1 MECSNQIG
9 VSTNSH
15 FKDFFDCHYSEK
27 YNKKVLLVRY
37 SFFVKQQNYD
47 DLLNYCFKLV
57 DENKTPDLKN
67 EFIFYIDLSGVKMKQ
82 VDMNL
87 IKGLIKELE
96 DRYPDLSEKI
106 FIANIPVFFKVCYSI
121 IKGLIHKDTRKKIF
135 FEKKKKNSSS
145 EYTNDIDDII

>member
-9 VSTNSH
+9 VSTNSY

-37 SFFVKQQNYD
+37 CFFVKQQNYD